1 MAFNR
6 MLCKGLIMIPLYFRH
21 AFRDILKNR
30 LLNAATVVTIAFS
43 VVITSS
49 FVLFFTNTTD
59 ILNLWK
65 KGVKIMVYL
74 YPQVPGEI
82 IPEIQKKISGM
93 YGVQEIRFIS
103 KGEALGTLKEQMKR
117 QSSLLENLKEN
128 PLPDAFEIRMIPSSQ
143 TWEKIES
150 LANQI
155 DAIPQVEEIE
165 YGQKWLARFS
175 YISKLFKLS
184 GYALGILFFIA
195 SVFIVANTVRL
206 ILYTR
211 RDEIEIMR
219 LVGASDGF
227 IKVPFYI
234 ESIIQGALG
243 GIIGLTILYLVFV
256 SVLSNAGQGIT
267 SSLIN
272 LKFFSKGIVFLI
284 LLCSMFM
291 GWLGCFLSLKQF
303 LKTV

>member
-1 MAFNR
+1 
-6 MLCKGLIMIPLYFRH
+6 MIPLYFKH

-30 LLNAATVVTIAFS
+30 LLNAVSVITIAFS

-49 FVLFFTNTTD
+49 FILFFVNTND
-59 ILNLWK
+59 MLNLWK
-65 KGVKIMVYL
+65 QGIKIMVYL
-74 YPQVPGEI
+74 YPEVPGEI

-93 YGVQEIRFIS
+93 YGVQDVRFIS
-103 KGEALGTLKEQMKR
+103 KEEALGILKEQMKR

-128 PLPDAFEIRMIPSSQ
+128 PLPDAFEIRMIPSSRP
-143 TWEKIES
+143 WEKIES
-150 LANQI
+150 LAAQI

-165 YGQKWLARFS
+165 YGQKWLTKFS
-175 YISKLFKLS
+175 YIIKMFKLT

-195 SVFIVANTVRL
+195 SVFIVANTIRL
-206 ILYTR
+206 VLYTR
-211 RDEIEIMR
+211 REEIEIMR

-234 ESIIQGALG
+234 ECVVQGAMG
-243 GIIGLTILYLVFV
+243 GIIGLIILYLVFV
-256 SVLSNAGQGIT
+256 SVLSNVEQGVT
-267 SSLIN
+267 SGFIN
-272 LKFFSKGIVFLI
+272 IKFFSFGIMSLI
-284 LLCSMFM
+284 LLCSMFT